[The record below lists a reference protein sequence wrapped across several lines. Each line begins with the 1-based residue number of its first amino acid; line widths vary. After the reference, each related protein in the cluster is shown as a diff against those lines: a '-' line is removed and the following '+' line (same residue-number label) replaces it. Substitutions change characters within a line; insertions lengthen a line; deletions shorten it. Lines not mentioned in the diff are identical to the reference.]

1 MLETPKRT
9 LHHYDAREFHGSPL
23 REPLFFLGFIA
34 PPPACSGVDRNVAAA
49 AW

>member
-9 LHHYDAREFHGSPL
+9 LHHYDAREFRSPPL

-34 PPPACSGVDRNVAAA
+34 PLLARSGVEKNLAAA